1 MVSLLLAIIYLSF
14 ISLGLPDGLLGA
26 GWPIIY
32 SQMQL
37 PISYAGILQLLIAG
51 STVLSSLQSDRLTK
65 KYNTAIVTIFSVAT
79 TALALLG
86 FSISKNFY
94 MLCLF
99 SIPYGLGAGS
109 VDAALNNYVSLHF
122 KSRHMSWLHCMW
134 GLGATTGP
142 LIMSYAITSGSGW
155 NKGYRY
161 VFYIQILL
169 TLILVISYP
178 LWVKNIKH
186 SNSDTKIIKEKP
198 LSLKEIVK
206 IPGTIEIMIAF
217 FAYCAVEQTTGL
229 WASSY
234 LVLNRGISAESAA
247 SFAGLF
253 FLGITIGR
261 GISGFVTF
269 KLNDNQM
276 INCGFVIIA
285 IGIIIIL
292 LPLSNMIAFIGFI
305 TIGLGCAPIFP
316 SFIHSTPE
324 NFSSE
329 KSQAII
335 GVQMASA
342 YVGAAIMPSFFGV
355 LAHKINISILPL
367 YLIILLLLMVF
378 EYKALLKKR
387 RLIKNFNK

>member
-1 MVSLLLAIIYLSF
+1 MVSLLLAVIYMSF

-26 GWPIIY
+26 GWPTIY
-32 SQMQL
+32 SQMQVPL
-37 PISYAGILQLLIAG
+37 SYAGILQLIIAG
-51 STVLSSLQSDRLTK
+51 STVLTSLQSDRLTK
-65 KYNTAIVTIFSVAT
+65 KYNTALVTIFSVAT
-79 TALALLG
+79 TAIALFG
-86 FSISKNFY
+86 FSISTKFY

-142 LIMSYAITSGSGW
+142 LFMSYALTSGAGW

-161 VFYIQILL
+161 VFYLQVVL
-169 TLILVISYP
+169 TFILVLSYP
-178 LWVKNIKH
+178 LWIKGI
-186 SNSDTKIIKEKP
+186 KITSGKDKTIKEAP
-198 LSLKEIVK
+198 LKLKEILK
-206 IPGTIEIMIAF
+206 IPGTIEVMIVF
-217 FAYCAVEQTTGL
+217 FVYCAIEQTTGL

-261 GISGFVTF
+261 AISGFVTF

-276 INCGFVIIA
+276 IKSGFFIIA
-285 IGIIIIL
+285 LGIVIIL
-292 LPLSNMIAFIGFI
+292 LPFANMLTFIGFI

-316 SFIHSTPE
+316 SVIHSTPT
-324 NFSSE
+324 NFGAD

-342 YVGAAIMPSFFGV
+342 YLGSGIMPSFFGFI
-355 LAHKINISILPL
+355 ANNISISIMPI
-367 YLIILLLLMVF
+367 YLIILLILMVSA
-378 EYKALLKKR
+378 YKSLLRKR
-387 RLIKNFNK
+387 EIN